1 MSLKIRMSR
10 AGAKKQPH
18 YRIVIADTRS
28 PRDGKFIEKVGTYDP
43 RLKSDDPKRVNLNAE
58 RIKYWMGHGATPSE
72 RVAKFLGAAQI
83 IPVPARR
90 NSPQKSLPKAKAQE
104 RVKAAAEATAK
115 AETAAA
121 AAAPAAAGPAPAE
134 S

>member
-90 NSPQKSLPKAKAQE
+90 NNPQKSLPKAKAQE